1 MILRKAFQFK
11 LKPDGATCRKLFR
24 FCGCARFVYN
34 KALAWNRDQR
44 SSDPDFKI
52 SYAKLCEQLP
62 EWKSAEETKWLSECH
77 SQVLQQSLKDLMR
90 AFTNFFEGRADF
102 PKFHKKFR
110 NEDSIRYPQGFKVD
124 EARRQIFLPSIGWVK
139 YRRSRF
145 IEGKPKNVT
154 VSRKVD
160 GWYVSVQTER
170 EVPEPVHPVQGDEAG
185 IDMGVVRLYTCSDGT
200 YEKGVRCLRDKLDK
214 LAKEQRRL
222 KRMVKFSKNWIK
234 QQQRIARLHKTV
246 ADSRR
251 DLLQKA
257 SNRLCQNHA
266 VLYREDLKIKN
277 MTASSSGT
285 VEEPGRNVKQKSGLN
300 RAILDQGWGMFFSLL
315 NAKMTELGGLVFA
328 VPPQNTSR
336 TCPVCGCVSKENRR
350 TQAKFRCTSCGYEDN
365 ADAVVAINILGRG
378 QRLRACGELV
388 PVNAAQVSRP
398 SRKGRVVQQQEPVE
412 ATVGGS
418 AANGTVGNHRPSGR

>member
-1 MILRKAFQFK
+1 
-11 LKPDGATCRKLFR
+11 
-24 FCGCARFVYN
+24 
-34 KALAWNRDQR
+34 
-44 SSDPDFKI
+44 
-52 SYAKLCEQLP
+52 
-62 EWKSAEETKWLSECH
+62 
-77 SQVLQQSLKDLMR
+77 
-90 AFTNFFEGRADF
+90 
-102 PKFHKKFR
+102 
-110 NEDSIRYPQGFKVD
+110 
-124 EARRQIFLPSIGWVK
+124 
-139 YRRSRF
+139 
-145 IEGKPKNVT
+145 
-154 VSRKVD
+154 
-160 GWYVSVQTER
+160 
-170 EVPEPVHPVQGDEAG
+170 
-185 IDMGVVRLYTCSDGT
+185 MGVVRLYTCSDGT

-365 ADAVVAINILGRG
+365 ADAVAAINILGRG

>member
-1 MILRKAFQFK
+1 MILRKAYQFK
-11 LKPDGATCRKLFR
+11 LKPDGAARRKLSR

-34 KALAWNRDQR
+34 KGLAWNNERR
-44 SSDPDFKI
+44 SSDPNFKI
-52 SYAKLCEQLP
+52 SYEKLCELLP
-62 EWKSAEETKWLSECH
+62 EWKAAEETKWLAECH

-90 AFTNFFEGRADF
+90 AFSNFFAGRADF
-102 PKFHKKFR
+102 PKFHKKFH

-124 EARRQIFLPSIGWVK
+124 EARRQIFLPCVGWVK

-154 VSRKVD
+154 VNRKVD

-170 EVPEPVHPVQGDEAG
+170 EMPDPVHPKAGDEAG
-185 IDMGVVRLYTCSDGT
+185 IYMGVVRLYTCSDGT
-200 YEKGVRCLRDKLDK
+200 FEKGARCLRDKSEK

-257 SNRLCQNHA
+257 ASRLCQNHA

-277 MTASSSGT
+277 MTASAKGT
-285 VEEPGRNVKQKSGLN
+285 VEEPGKNVKQKSGLN

-315 NAKMTELGGLVFA
+315 NAKMTEFGGLVFT

-336 TCPVCGCVSKENRR
+336 TCPVCGCVSKHNRR
-350 TQAKFRCTSCGYEDN
+350 TQAKFRCTSCGYEGN
-365 ADAVVAINILGRG
+365 ADAVAAVNILGRG

-388 PVNAAQVSRP
+388 PVNVAQVSRP
-398 SRKGRVVQQQEPVE
+398 SRKRSAVQQQEPVE
-412 ATVGGS
+412 VTVDDPAVNGS
-418 AANGTVGNHRPSGR
+418 VGNHRPLGR